1 MRNPYYMLRK
11 EIKINKWFI
20 SFVSKIIYEFDK
32 FEKFLVSFT
41 KCADES
47 EDLQEDMRTPE
58 YSFSSS
64 FILASLG
71 HAVSGFQPR
80 NVTETRGR
88 GV

>member
-1 MRNPYYMLRK
+1 M
-11 EIKINKWFI
+11 
-20 SFVSKIIYEFDK
+20 SFAKR
-32 FEKFLVSFT
+32 
-41 KCADES
+41 ADES
-47 EDLQEDMRTPE
+47 EDLKEDMHAPE